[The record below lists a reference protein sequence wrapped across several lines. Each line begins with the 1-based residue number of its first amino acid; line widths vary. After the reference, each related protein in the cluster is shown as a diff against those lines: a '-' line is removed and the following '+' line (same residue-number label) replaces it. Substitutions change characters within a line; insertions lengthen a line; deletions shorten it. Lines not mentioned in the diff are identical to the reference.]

1 MIEPN
6 VLFPYKVPDHI
17 ESNVECP
24 DFFSD
29 IYLDQVFEVITSHK
43 QEYNLKPFYFSPLHD
58 LETIYFR
65 QEIFRDLE
73 DAAVYRAIKSFAET
87 MSLVRRYQK
96 ISEKSYYKYHQE
108 GWFLEAVSLYCKAII
123 ELTEDLSALEI
134 KSTGIKA
141 ILAYLKSYKINPGFI
156 ALHAETQEIKS
167 DLSGI
172 NYCLII
178 KGSWIGV
185 RKYEAEIDYSVEVEN
200 TFEKFKQG
208 EVKNYRIDLT
218 AAPGMNHVQAQI
230 VDCVSKL
237 YPEIFKK
244 MDTYYQKYS
253 KFWDEVIISFDRQI
267 QFFVGYLD
275 HIREIKEMGLPF
287 CYPELQMNTKEIC
300 ATNSF
305 DIALATKLMK
315 EKLPVICND
324 FYLKGKERI
333 IIVSGPNQGGKTTF
347 ARMFGQLHYLA
358 SLGCP
363 VPGDN
368 ATLFLCDRIFT
379 HFEREE
385 DIKNLRGKLQDDL
398 IRIHSIL
405 DSATSDSLIIMNE
418 IFTSTALQDAIFLST
433 EIIERI
439 IQLDALCVCV
449 SFIDEIS
456 LLGAQV
462 VSMVSTV
469 QPDDPTQRTFKVIRK
484 PSDGRSYA
492 ICIAE
497 KHHLTYDQIKERIT
511 E

>member
-6 VLFPYKVPDHI
+6 VLYPHKIPENLDTNE
-17 ESNVECP
+17 ESP

-29 IYLDQVFEVITSHK
+29 IYLDQVFEVITSNK
-43 QEYNLKPFYFSPLHD
+43 QEYNLKPYYFSPLHD
-58 LETIYFR
+58 LETIYYR

-73 DAAVYRAIKSFAET
+73 NIEVAQAIKKFAET
-87 MSLVRRYQK
+87 MLLVRRYQK

-108 GWFLEAVSLYCKAII
+108 GWFLEAVTLYCKAIS
-123 ELTEDLSALEI
+123 ELTENLSRLEI
-134 KSTGIKA
+134 KSTGLRE
-141 ILAYLKSYKINPGFI
+141 ILSYLKSYFI
-156 ALHAETQEIKS
+156 APVFVALQSETIEIKT

-185 RKYEAEIDYSVEVEN
+185 RKYEAEIDYSVEVEK

-218 AAPGMNHVQAQI
+218 ATPGMNHVQAQI

-237 YPEIFKK
+237 YPDIFKK
-244 MDTYYQKYS
+244 IDAYYQKYNN
-253 KFWDEVIISFDRQI
+253 FWDDVILTFDRQI
-267 QFFVGYLD
+267 QFFVAYLD
-275 HIREIKEMGLPF
+275 HIQEIKAMGLPF
-287 CYPELQMNTKEIC
+287 CYPKLHMDSKDIN
-300 ATNSF
+300 ANNSF

-315 EKLPVICND
+315 DKLPVICND

-363 VPGDN
+363 VPGDS
-368 ATLFLCDRIFT
+368 ATLFLSDRIFT

-385 DIKNLRGKLQDDL
+385 DIRNLRGKLQDDL

-405 DSATSDSLIIMNE
+405 DSATSDSIIIMNE

-439 IQLDALCVCV
+439 IKLDAISVCV

-469 QPDDPTQRTFKVIRK
+469 EPDDPTHRTFKVIRK

-497 KHHLTYDQIKERIT
+497 KHHLTYNQIKERIS